1 MNGVFER
8 QDKGDHYERTMN
20 ITCNDW
26 EAQMLLDL
34 ANQSYPNIAPDIASN
49 ISRAKRAC
57 ASLNRQ
63 KLRRPN
69 AEIVCA

>member
-1 MNGVFER
+1 MNGVYER
-8 QDKGDHYERTMN
+8 QDKGDHYERTVN

-49 ISRAKRAC
+49 IARAKRVM
-57 ASLNRQ
+57 SSNLRQ
-63 KLRRPN
+63 ERN
-69 AEIVCA
+69 H